1 MAERENRQDGE
12 NTQSG
17 RDGYKSY
24 NREGYNRYNR
34 NEGGNNY
41 GRRPRFASNNEGGE
55 RPQRSYN
62 SRYNNNGDGGEQRP
76 YRPRFNGGQQGEGGY
91 RQQRS
96 YGNRPSYDNNNGERS
111 SYNPNF
117 NNNARPHRPYNSRYN
132 SNNNGEGGEQR
143 SYRPRFNNAQQGEG
157 GYRPQRP
164 RFNNG
169 GGQQGGYNRQQG
181 GGYRPRTADY
191 NPNAKYSMKKQIEYK
206 DVLTDPDEPIRL
218 NKFLA
223 NAGICSRREAD
234 EFITAG
240 VVSVNG
246 VVVTEL
252 GTKVKRTDEIKF
264 HDQPVNIERKVYV
277 LLNKPKD
284 CVTTS
289 DDPQERK
296 TVMDFVKGACKERI
310 YPVGRL
316 DKDSEGLLL
325 LTNQGDLVNRIMRA
339 GNYHEKEYEVT
350 VDKKITETFIR
361 KMSSG
366 VPILGTVTRP
376 CTVYKTGDKSFSII
390 LTQGLNRQIR
400 RMCEYLGYH
409 VCTLKRIRIMNLTLD
424 GLKCGE
430 YREICGDEWKKLN
443 ELIRDSSS
451 ETVIRTGGQHG
462 NISGRTNKRTGAE
475 AERSGKGILSGRP
488 GDHEQQ
494 RVRRTV
500 RSTGKNGKGNRNRS
514 GRQPNC

>member
-12 NTQSG
+12 NIQSG

-55 RPQRSYN
+55 RSQRSYN

-96 YGNRPSYDNNNGERS
+96 YGNRSSYDNNNGERS

-132 SNNNGEGGEQR
+132 NNNNGEGGEQR

-316 DKDSEGLLL
+316 DRNTTGVLL
-325 LTNQGDLVNRIMRA
+325 LTNDGDLASKLTHPKYLKKKIYHVYCDKNVTKADLDQIVSGITLDDGEIHADAVSYASETDKSQVGIEIHSGKNRI
-339 GNYHEKEYEVT
+339 V
-350 VDKKITETFIR
+350 
-361 KMSSG
+361 
-366 VPILGTVTRP
+366 
-376 CTVYKTGDKSFSII
+376 
-390 LTQGLNRQIR
+390 R
-400 RMCEYLGYH
+400 RIFEALGYR
-409 VCTLKRIRIMNLTLD
+409 VIKLDRVYFAGLTKK
-424 GLKCGE
+424 GL
-430 YREICGDEWKKLN
+430 RRGDWRYL
-443 ELIRDSSS
+443 
-451 ETVIRTGGQHG
+451 T
-462 NISGRTNKRTGAE
+462 
-475 AERSGKGILSGRP
+475 
-488 GDHEQQ
+488 EQEVNML
-494 RVRRTV
+494 RMG
-500 RSTGKNGKGNRNRS
+500 SFE
-514 GRQPNC
+514 